1 MTNANSKLYA
11 DIEALSA
18 TDKLMLVEWILRN
31 LDQPDPE
38 IDQLWTI
45 EAENRLDAYEKGQI
59 KAIKLSTVLQKYKK
73 Q

>member
-1 MTNANSKLYA
+1 MTNANSKLYT

-38 IDQLWTI
+38 IDQL
-45 EAENRLDAYEKGQI
+45 
-59 KAIKLSTVLQKYKK
+59 
-73 Q
+73 